1 MKYEF
6 IDMTF
11 SLYKNHTGKDI
22 LDLKLSVSNLL
33 YTGIGFR
40 TTILWFLNIYLNDM
54 NKPLMRLMTSTY
66 KP

>member
-1 MKYEF
+1 
-6 IDMTF
+6 MTF